1 MPTYKLSYIG
11 SDVNGK
17 LSIAHKHTNLSALNK
32 ITDDTLAK
40 INNADE
46 AINNVA
52 DKSLVNVSA
61 SDLEKAIKKT
71 DLWFV
76 NDVDNGDGDMY
87 VRKYGEWK
95 RFSDAMSS
103 YQLKSSTLDIN
114 GVNVNL
120 KSADVEKINSVL
132 NKMDKITGATTN
144 NVVVTDSTG
153 NAASSSISINE
164 VISSNSLIHDVT
176 KDSSPLK
183 ALSAKGGKAI
193 YDKIESL
200 SAGIGR
206 PRGVV
211 CNAFTSQGTGSGINA
226 NQTINSSTTGYT
238 ISTEG
243 GGYEENELVTL
254 VCDNGTIIPAK
265 GVVVSVNSGKITS
278 LAITDSG
285 VYNRNIAD
293 GTNEAVFVI
302 QGTRART
309 GSDASYSTLTVSKN
323 SLTTAYYTVLDSI
336 ESPAVGDTC
345 YVIQDENSD
354 LDTSLYS
361 YEETTGSSIPG
372 RQIYQW
378 VKMIS
383 FTGGT
388 DIYR

>member
-17 LSIAHKHTNLSALNK
+17 LGIAHKHTNLSALNK

-40 INNADE
+40 IDNADN
-46 AINNVA
+46 AINNEVA
-52 DKSLVNVSA
+52 DKSLSNVSP
-61 SDLEKAIKKT
+61 SDLESAINKT

-76 NDVDNGDGDMY
+76 NDVDNDGNMY
-87 VRKYGEWK
+87 IRKYGEWK

-132 NKMDKITGATTN
+132 NKMDKITGATAN

-211 CNAFTSQGTGSGINA
+211 CNAFTSRGTGLGINA

-243 GGYEENELVTL
+243 GGYEANELVTL

-265 GVVVSVNSGKITS
+265 GVVLSVDSGKITS

-285 VYNRNIAD
+285 VYNSNIAE
-293 GTNEAVFVI
+293 GTNETVFVI

-309 GSDASYSTLTVSKN
+309 GSDASYSTLTVSN
-323 SLTTAYYTVLDSI
+323 NLLTSDYYTVLGSI
-336 ESPAVGDTC
+336 KSPAVGDTC

-354 LDTSLYS
+354 LDASLYS
-361 YEETTGSSIPG
+361 YEEITGSSILG
-372 RQIYQW
+372 RQIHQW